1 MKKVTLVASGKFHFY
16 DIAKI
21 FYKNNLLGCFY
32 NNNKDIFKEKKLKN
46 CSKFDFFSFFVTLLI
61 RFFNFDLIKF
71 NHQNFPFNLKKDD
84 NVLYVASLCL
94 FKQIEYK
101 ELSKKIIIDH
111 GSPNLEYDKKII
123 LREIDRY
130 SLDYEN
136 NLSSVVDNWVINQ
149 LNYEF
154 ENSSAIIVP
163 SYFAKKTF
171 LKKKYHDK
179 IIINNILTNLNTV
192 RKIKKYTKEFNAIYV
207 GDFSLRKGVHRMI
220 LEICKIS
227 KVRINL
233 NLVGG
238 KLEEHSLYQ
247 MLKDKIKSNK
257 KIKIICHGKLS
268 RLELN
273 QLYENVNLM
282 IFPSLCDGYGIV
294 VNEAISH
301 GMPVICSIFSGAKD
315 IIKKYKIGYTYNPYL
330 ENNLLDK
337 IHEISDEENYKILT
351 SNILEFSNKI
361 QELKNNYENK
371 IIDNVK

>member
-1 MKKVTLVASGKFHFY
+1 
-16 DIAKI
+16 
-21 FYKNNLLGCFY
+21 
-32 NNNKDIFKEKKLKN
+32 
-46 CSKFDFFSFFVTLLI
+46 
-61 RFFNFDLIKF
+61 
-71 NHQNFPFNLKKDD
+71 
-84 NVLYVASLCL
+84 
-94 FKQIEYK
+94 
-101 ELSKKIIIDH
+101 
-111 GSPNLEYDKKII
+111 
-123 LREIDRY
+123 
-130 SLDYEN
+130 
-136 NLSSVVDNWVINQ
+136 
-149 LNYEF
+149 
-154 ENSSAIIVP
+154 
-163 SYFAKKTF
+163 
-171 LKKKYHDK
+171 
-179 IIINNILTNLNTV
+179 
-192 RKIKKYTKEFNAIYV
+192 
-207 GDFSLRKGVHRMI
+207 MI

-371 IIDNVK
+371 IIDNVKWDF